1 MVHISRVVLRADAG
15 VGVECA
21 TVSAPIHN
29 SQLLQTYRRDI
40 YECGKG
46 DQSETNKAWRKEK
59 GTENEELFLFSYDD
73 LDSILRPVLISLESR
88 CSGSEDVVPMDEE

>member
-1 MVHISRVVLRADAG
+1 MVHTSRVVLRADAG

-40 YECGKG
+40 YECRKG

-59 GTENEELFLFSYDD
+59 GTENEEFFLFSYDD
-73 LDSILRPVLISLESR
+73 LDSILRPV
-88 CSGSEDVVPMDEE
+88 